1 MARRVRP
8 ERVKELVRLVSGWAR
23 GVVMW
28 AMRMMRGTRLM
39 RRVWRCMG
47 GEWVAEVLCRLMALL
62 RSADTSFVVSS
73 EDFGIENVTES
84 RRVSRKGQFFADT

>member
-47 GEWVAEVLCRLMALL
+47 GGWVAEVLCRLMALL

-84 RRVSRKGQFFADT
+84 GRVSRKGRVFADT